1 MENKWTLTLWA
12 IELFSFSSVVATT
25 IIFVYRLNNYQIV
38 TPSQNMGLAILMI
51 VFIVNTY
58 FLIKDVNRRIMK

>member
-1 MENKWTLTLWA
+1 MDNKWTLTLWA
-12 IELFSFSSVVATT
+12 IELFSFSSVATT
-25 IIFVYRLNNYQIV
+25 IFFVYRLSNYQIV
-38 TPSQNMGLAILMI
+38 TPSHYLGLYLLMI